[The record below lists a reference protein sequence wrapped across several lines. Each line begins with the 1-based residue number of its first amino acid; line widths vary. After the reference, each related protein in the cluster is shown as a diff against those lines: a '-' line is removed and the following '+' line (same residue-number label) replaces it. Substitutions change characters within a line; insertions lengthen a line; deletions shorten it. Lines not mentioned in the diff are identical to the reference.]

1 MKKLKKKGP
10 RFKPHTKSDWADN
23 EIPQGLRTRKYRF
36 FEILP
41 GFMAY
46 FMILLLVI
54 LSIVWPVGGSIYL
67 LIVIT
72 ITLVKAVGVAF
83 RTVQG
88 YETVKRAERVNWHQR
103 LLDLETPHDS
113 YEKHYAAEVRR
124 LKLLEIAHMMR
135 NKKGEEELERYS
147 FDIDVHIANLK
158 KMAAAEDG
166 EFVRPS
172 EVYHAVLVMAYNEG
186 EETLGPSIEAIKKS
200 TFPTDK
206 IIVVLGYEER
216 GGPEMEATAKKLEKR
231 FAKDFYRFVI
241 VKHPDGLPGE
251 IKGKGPNLCYA
262 GEALAEFVKKE
273 KIPAENVIVT
283 SLDSDNRMSEKY
295 LDYVAYEFVTRP
307 NRQRLSYQPVSLFM
321 NNIWDATAPCRV
333 IAISNSFFNII
344 NTMRPHTLRNFASH
358 SQPLQALIDMDFWSK
373 KTIVED
379 GHQFWRSLFHFHGDY
394 DVVPIHVAIYQ
405 DAVMEE
411 TFWKTLKAQFVQ
423 LRRWDYGA
431 SDVAFVGVRLFSKDR
446 WKVGKM
452 RFIPLFAKFWRL
464 LDGHV
469 MLAAMSPIVAFG
481 GWVPRLVNYDSR
493 DLLTYNLPDTVAIVQ
508 LFASIGLLAT
518 ILVSLRMLPPRPP
531 ESKRIPKIVMVL
543 QWILMPIVAIVY
555 QSFAAFYSQ
564 TRLMLGLYM
573 EKFDVTR
580 KVVKK

>member
-46 FMILLLVI
+46 FMIILLVI

-88 YETVKRAERVNWHQR
+88 YETVKKAERVNWHQR
-103 LLDLETPHDS
+103 LIDLETPHDS
-113 YEKHYAAEVRR
+113 YEKHYAAEVKR
-124 LKLLEIAHMMR
+124 LKLLDIAHMMR
-135 NKKGEEELERYS
+135 NKKEEEELERYS
-147 FDIDVHIANLK
+147 FDIDMHIANLK
-158 KMAAAEDG
+158 KMAAAEKG
-166 EFVRPS
+166 EFVDPK

-186 EETLGPSIEAIKKS
+186 EDTLGPSIEAIKKS
-200 TFPTDK
+200 TFPTEK

-231 FAKDFYRFVI
+231 FKDDFYRFLI

-446 WKVGKM
+446 WRVGKM

-580 KVVKK
+580 KVQKH